1 MYDITLNSMI
11 YAHKNLMEKRCIS
24 EHGIRIYVNDDYQKR
39 RYCTAHRAITKEEYN
54 TCKDCMWKMYCHSA
68 AGKVLV

>member
-24 EHGIRIYVNDDYQKR
+24 EHGIRIYVNDDYQ
-39 RYCTAHRAITKEEYN
+39 
-54 TCKDCMWKMYCHSA
+54 
-68 AGKVLV
+68 